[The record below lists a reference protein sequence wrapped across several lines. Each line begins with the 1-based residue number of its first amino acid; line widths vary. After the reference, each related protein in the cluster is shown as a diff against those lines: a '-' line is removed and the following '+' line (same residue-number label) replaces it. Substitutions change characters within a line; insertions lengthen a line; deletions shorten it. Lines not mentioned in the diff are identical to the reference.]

1 MQRGEDPDAII
12 FQEMANQGH
21 YRTTGGTRQGIY
33 VCSAGGKLMSSINSL
48 NADDVLKTI
57 EAGLDKWDA
66 LPVSEKLL
74 SNGYELNIK
83 HRWENSYPDQGLV
96 LTSVN
101 ADLFTDPPKQTDR
114 SDRWNMDHAW
124 FSQAEARGW
133 LPDDPKNGDIYEL
146 PEELANRLFCFHLV
160 DNVRGQSLPFAPQEI
175 KESGLE
181 VEVLDRGHSTVRIKI
196 TGHSKAVAKGEWLLG
211 ENDWTPS
218 YPLDHGMKT
227 EILGEASYNLD
238 LEKFTEFEM
247 VAIGKCYGKTE
258 FNSRHFSPDSSWV
271 GFLFTLAEDRA
282 ADRVA
287 PAFVDIYNADWIV
300 KP

>member
-1 MQRGEDPDAII
+1 MQRGEDSDAIV

-48 NADDVLKTI
+48 NADDVLRTI

-66 LPVSEKLL
+66 LSISEKQLPI
-74 SNGYELNIK
+74 GYELNIK

-101 ADLFTDPPKQTDR
+101 ADLFTDPPKQADR

-124 FSQAEARGW
+124 FTQAEARRW
-133 LPDDPKNGDIYEL
+133 LPDDPKKGDVYEL

-160 DNVRGQSLPFAPQEI
+160 DNVRGQSLPFAPQEVQ
-175 KESGLE
+175 ESGLE
-181 VEVLDRGHSTVRIKI
+181 IEVLDRGHSTVRIKV

-227 EILGEASYNLD
+227 EILGDASYDLD
-238 LEKFTEFEM
+238 LEKFTEFDM
-247 VAIGKCYGKTE
+247 VVIGKRYGKTE
-258 FNSRHFSPDSSWV
+258 FNSRDFSPDSSYI

-287 PAFVDIYNADWIV
+287 PGFVDIYNVDWIV

>member
-74 SNGYELNIK
+74 SNGYVLNIK

-101 ADLFTDPPKQTDR
+101 ADFNHHTLKISNDNIK
-114 SDRWNMDHAW
+114 
-124 FSQAEARGW
+124 
-133 LPDDPKNGDIYEL
+133 KNCI
-146 PEELANRLFCFHLV
+146 N
-160 DNVRGQSLPFAPQEI
+160 
-175 KESGLE
+175 
-181 VEVLDRGHSTVRIKI
+181 
-196 TGHSKAVAKGEWLLG
+196 
-211 ENDWTPS
+211 
-218 YPLDHGMKT
+218 
-227 EILGEASYNLD
+227 
-238 LEKFTEFEM
+238 
-247 VAIGKCYGKTE
+247 
-258 FNSRHFSPDSSWV
+258 
-271 GFLFTLAEDRA
+271 FL
-282 ADRVA
+282 
-287 PAFVDIYNADWIV
+287 
-300 KP
+300 